1 MGACLIHAA
10 SALRFRA
17 FVRTTRWK
25 SICSVARMATQ
36 ARVTRSTGRGDI
48 VRMLFPTNVRTQF
61 ERTALATTASK
72 LRANIYR
79 MLDEVLETGQPLEIE
94 RNGKTLVI
102 APKEELSIWERLPR
116 REGFIVG
123 DPDELIHIDWSS
135 EWNPDPS

>member
-1 MGACLIHAA
+1 M
-10 SALRFRA
+10 RA
-17 FVRTTRWK
+17 TRRN
-25 SICSVARMATQ
+25 SICSVAGMATRTQ
-36 ARVTRSTGRGDI
+36 VQRDSALGGI
-48 VRMLFPTNVRTQF
+48 VRMSFRKYVRTEF
-61 ERTALATTASK
+61 EGTALATTASK

-102 APKEELSIWERLPR
+102 APKEERSIWDRLPR

-123 DPDELIHIDWSS
+123 DPDELIHMDWSS

>member
-1 MGACLIHAA
+1 MQAQPQPAPDVGDKIRTLKLI
-10 SALRFRA
+10 
-17 FVRTTRWK
+17 
-25 SICSVARMATQ
+25 
-36 ARVTRSTGRGDI
+36 
-48 VRMLFPTNVRTQF
+48 NVRTLH
-61 ERTALATTASK
+61 ERAALPTTASK

-102 APKEELSIWERLPR
+102 APKEEQSIWDRLPR

-123 DPDELIHIDWSS
+123 DPDELIHVDWSS

>member
-1 MGACLIHAA
+1 MAIQTDARQ
-10 SALRFRA
+10 RFP
-17 FVRTTRWK
+17 
-25 SICSVARMATQ
+25 
-36 ARVTRSTGRGDI
+36 STAGTDI
-48 VRMLFPTNVRTQF
+48 VRMSLTRSVRTQPKGF
-61 ERTALATTASK
+61 ALATTASK

-102 APKEELSIWERLPR
+102 APKEKQSIWDRLPR

-123 DPDELIHIDWSS
+123 DPDELIHVDWSS

>member
-1 MGACLIHAA
+1 
-10 SALRFRA
+10 
-17 FVRTTRWK
+17 
-25 SICSVARMATQ
+25 MATQ
-36 ARVTRSTGRGDI
+36 TEIALSPASRAS
-48 VRMLFPTNVRTQF
+48 VRMSYQSSVRTNL
-61 ERTALATTASK
+61 ERAALATTASK

-79 MLDEVLETGQPLEIE
+79 MLDQVLETGQPLEIE

-102 APKEELSIWERLPR
+102 APKQEQSIWDRLPR

>member
-1 MGACLIHAA
+1 
-10 SALRFRA
+10 
-17 FVRTTRWK
+17 
-25 SICSVARMATQ
+25 
-36 ARVTRSTGRGDI
+36 
-48 VRMLFPTNVRTQF
+48 MLTPVNVRT
-61 ERTALATTASK
+61 ETEGNALATTASK

-94 RNGKTLVI
+94 RNGKTLVVT
-102 APKEELSIWERLPR
+102 PKKELSIWDRLPR

>member
-1 MGACLIHAA
+1 
-10 SALRFRA
+10 
-17 FVRTTRWK
+17 
-25 SICSVARMATQ
+25 
-36 ARVTRSTGRGDI
+36 
-48 VRMLFPTNVRTQF
+48 MLTSLNVRT
-61 ERTALATTASK
+61 EAEGNALATTASK

-94 RNGKTLVI
+94 RNGKTLVVT
-102 APKEELSIWERLPR
+102 PKEEHSIWDRLPR